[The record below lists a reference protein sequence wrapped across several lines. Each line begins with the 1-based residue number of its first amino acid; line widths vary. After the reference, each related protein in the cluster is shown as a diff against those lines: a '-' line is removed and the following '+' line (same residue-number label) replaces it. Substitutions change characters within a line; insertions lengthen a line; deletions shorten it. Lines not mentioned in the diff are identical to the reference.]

1 MESEVKK
8 SVMLQYVSYLKD
20 QFELV
25 ESYFD
30 MIQKTSS
37 NKKLELNH
45 IQNKIEFVKQKIF
58 NESELEFNPNTYK
71 DNYDCSI
78 GHYFHCCTN
87 EIEYII
93 NYIEN
98 NFKIKTVKL

>member
-1 MESEVKK
+1 MESEKSILVKYL
-8 SVMLQYVSYLKD
+8 SHLKD
-20 QFELV
+20 QFELI
-25 ESYFD
+25 ESYFE
-30 MIQKTSS
+30 MIQKTNP

-71 DNYDCSI
+71 DNYDCTI
-78 GHYFHCCTN
+78 GHYFHCCSK
-87 EIEYII
+87 EMEYIL